1 VDSTATPLPCP
12 GPTLAAPPTLFW
24 PRTPPAPLSR
34 AQNPSPKRTRAP
46 CWQRHDGALP
56 RVARH
61 QPRLAPIASAPSA
74 ADATRRT
81 SPRAQLVTPALTPIG
96 QRHRP
101 RHYPRPSPPINPPNA
116 TVSPSSSPLARR

>member
-61 QPRLAPIASAPSA
+61 QPRLAPIASAPSP

-81 SPRAQLVTPALTPIG
+81 SPRAQLVMPALA
-96 QRHRP
+96 R
-101 RHYPRPSPPINPPNA
+101 
-116 TVSPSSSPLARR
+116 PLAVATAHSTTRTPLRL